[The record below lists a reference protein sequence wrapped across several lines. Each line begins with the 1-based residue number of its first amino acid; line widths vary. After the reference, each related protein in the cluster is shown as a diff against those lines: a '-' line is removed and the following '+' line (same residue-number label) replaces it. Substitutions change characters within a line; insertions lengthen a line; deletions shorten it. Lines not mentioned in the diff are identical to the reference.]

1 MWYAVVSV
9 AWGEW
14 THTRKMILEVIVGGG
29 DQAHLKA
36 HCRKASQGGAEPGV
50 GIQREGRPA

>member
-14 THTRKMILEVIVGGG
+14 THTRKMILEGIVGGG
-29 DQAHLKA
+29 PNAP
-36 HCRKASQGGAEPGV
+36 QGTLQESLPGWS
-50 GIQREGRPA
+50 